1 MKKNLIFLLLFL
13 FFGCQ
18 STFDKPQK
26 IALIKCPKIF
36 FSSENSV
43 YVNGDIVNLDIDKIK
58 YRAKLNNYNFSQ
70 GCFSDLNKNNYPID
84 LLILLEPT
92 NLIDQEISLSLFTLL
107 YDSNDKLIDRYYFI
121 RNRNINMLEE
131 NLDLNTKDIIV
142 NLNISVDKSEKVE
155 KITIGF
161 VKI

>member
-1 MKKNLIFLLLFL
+1 M
-13 FFGCQ
+13 
-18 STFDKPQK
+18 
-26 IALIKCPKIF
+26 
-36 FSSENSV
+36 
-43 YVNGDIVNLDIDKIK
+43 
-58 YRAKLNNYNFSQ
+58 
-70 GCFSDLNKNNYPID
+70 FSDLNKNNYPID

-131 NLDLNTKDIIV
+131 NLDLNTKDIID

>member
-1 MKKNLIFLLLFL
+1 MTLIEKIVNPL
-13 FFGCQ
+13 
-18 STFDKPQK
+18 STFHHKR
-26 IALIKCPKIF
+26 IF
-36 FSSENSV
+36 MHLR
-43 YVNGDIVNLDIDKIK
+43 DLDIDKIK

>member
-1 MKKNLIFLLLFL
+1 M
-13 FFGCQ
+13 
-18 STFDKPQK
+18 
-26 IALIKCPKIF
+26 
-36 FSSENSV
+36 
-43 YVNGDIVNLDIDKIK
+43 Y
-58 YRAKLNNYNFSQ
+58 
-70 GCFSDLNKNNYPID
+70 
-84 LLILLEPT
+84 
-92 NLIDQEISLSLFTLL
+92 
-107 YDSNDKLIDRYYFI
+107 KLIDRYYFI

>member
-1 MKKNLIFLLLFL
+1 MMQYHQLMKYQMD
-13 FFGCQ
+13 G
-18 STFDKPQK
+18 S
-26 IALIKCPKIF
+26 
-36 FSSENSV
+36 
-43 YVNGDIVNLDIDKIK
+43 
-58 YRAKLNNYNFSQ
+58 KL
-70 GCFSDLNKNNYPID
+70 NNYPID

-92 NLIDQEISLSLFTLL
+92 NLINQEISLSLFTLL